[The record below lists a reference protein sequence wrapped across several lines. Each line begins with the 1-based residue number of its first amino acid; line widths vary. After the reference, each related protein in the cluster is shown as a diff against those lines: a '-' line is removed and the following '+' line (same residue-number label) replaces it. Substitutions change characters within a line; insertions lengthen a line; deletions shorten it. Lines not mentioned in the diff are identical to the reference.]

1 MVINNKPLNDRDDR
15 IIETLKKLL
24 NMLHMPQNGREIM
37 KVMRREIEE
46 NQDPK
51 QTSVDEK

>member
-1 MVINNKPLNDRDDR
+1 
-15 IIETLKKLL
+15 
-24 NMLHMPQNGREIM
+24 MLHMPQNGREIM

-51 QTSVDEK
+51 RTSVDEK